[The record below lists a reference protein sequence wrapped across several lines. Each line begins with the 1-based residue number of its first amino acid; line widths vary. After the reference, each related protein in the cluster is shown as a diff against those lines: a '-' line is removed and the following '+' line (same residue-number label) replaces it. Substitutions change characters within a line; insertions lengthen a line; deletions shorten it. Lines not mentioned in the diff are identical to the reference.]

1 MSKGW
6 KGVINKAQRLKMDG
20 LPNSARSKI
29 KIFKLIWLVVTILS
43 SCACSVLIAQAII
56 EYLQY
61 PVITTSRLLQEQQSV
76 FPTVTICQVNPF
88 SADYAMDLMKEAN
101 ATNMYDLE
109 AYTNRTT
116 GKYLSD
122 EEKQKMTDFDSILI
136 SCTIGLA
143 KCNASD
149 FEWIWH
155 PSKYNCYRYN
165 SKRDNLV
172 NANVPG
178 WINFNLEIQL
188 YAGLPDY
195 WSYMIG
201 LYAKRGFYVYIQNAT
216 DYPFST
222 NPSPILVTPGY
233 GVYINVM
240 RIFYEQFNEA
250 PYKYSKCRVNE
261 ENEVM
266 GEPLKDP
273 YLFEEVVKTNFTYSR
288 DTCILF
294 CAQLQTTKKCG
305 CNSYDIELKVEGF
318 DLCLS
323 PADRNCSNDFYYN
336 TFLSG
341 NYITDNCLDKCP
353 LECSQRTLSPKLTYY
368 NYPSLQDAYFT
379 RYFNSKMIDTFI
391 NQTDFNTY
399 DQLVYNLAKFTLYFE
414 SLSYS
419 KIEEKEGITIDSLIG
434 TLGGHLHLF
443 LGVSLLGFF
452 EFFHL
457 IYYFVQISLS
467 SDSEQINVYQFN
479 SHQDKE
485 SSFEELR
492 KKTQFVKIDGLPNI
506 VKGTKAVEKL
516 CWITLFLLSSS
527 VCVFL
532 FVGSIREYIKY
543 EVTTTNRIRQDRHV
557 NFPSISICPVNQFTT
572 NYGVQLPSEAN
583 LIFNGYYF
591 SSMLFLENYI
601 YNKTGLYMSDEEKQK
616 LTNFDNILLSCKIGN
631 KECNSSMFRWT
642 WNPVL
647 FNCYRLNLEMDAY
660 GTRNG
665 SIQVKSKF
673 KLN

>member
-1 MSKGW
+1 M
-6 KGVINKAQRLKMDG
+6 INKTKELRLEG
-20 LPNSARSKI
+20 LSNFARSRNKI
-29 KIFKLIWLVVTILS
+29 QKCFWLVITILS
-43 SCACSVLIAQAII
+43 SCVCVVLITQAMI
-56 EYLQY
+56 EYLKY
-61 PVITTSRLLQEQQSV
+61 SVTTKTRLLQEQQSV

-88 SADYAMDLMKEAN
+88 STDYATDIMIHAN

-136 SCTIGLA
+136 SCMAGIT
-143 KCNASD
+143 KCNSSN

-165 SKRDNLV
+165 SKREHLV

-178 WINFNLEIQL
+178 WINFNLNINL

-201 LYAKRGFYVYIQNAT
+201 LYAKRGFYVYIHNAT

-222 NPSPILVTPGY
+222 NPSPIVITPGY
-233 GVYINVM
+233 GVYINVL
-240 RIFYEQFNEA
+240 RTFYDQFNEW
-250 PYKYSKCRVNE
+250 PYKYSDCRVNE

-341 NYITDNCLDKCP
+341 NYITENCLDKCP

-379 RYFNSKMIDTFI
+379 RYYNAKMIDTFI

-399 DQLVYNLAKFTLYFE
+399 DQLVYNLVKFNVYYD
-414 SLSYS
+414 SLSYTKVEQKAS
-419 KIEEKEGITIDSLIG
+419 ITIDKLIG
-434 TLGGHLHLF
+434 NVGGHLHFF
-443 LGVSLLGFF
+443 LGISILGMFELLQFLGFVI
-452 EFFHL
+452 L
-457 IYYFVQISLS
+457 SRLS
-467 SDSEQINVYQFN
+467 SNAKNINNQINNF
-479 SHQDKE
+479 SGED
-485 SSFEELR
+485 SSFGILR
-492 KKTQFVKIDGLPNI
+492 KKIQLLKIDGIPNI
-506 VKGTKAVEKL
+506 AKRIKPVEKL
-516 CWITLFLLSSS
+516 CWITLLLFSSS
-527 VCVFL
+527 ICVFL
-532 FVGSIREYIKY
+532 FVRSIREYLKY

-557 NFPSISICPVNQFTT
+557 KFPLISLCPVNPFTT
-572 NYGVQLPSEAN
+572 DYSVELSQQSNLAFLGDYSELLA
-583 LIFNGYYF
+583 Y
-591 SSMLFLENYI
+591 LENDVH
-601 YNKTGLYMSDEEKQK
+601 NKTGFYMDDNEKQK
-616 LTNFDNILLSCKIGN
+616 LTNLDDFLLSCHIGN
-631 KECNSSMFRWT
+631 KKCNSSMFVWT
-642 WNPVL
+642 WNPIMY
-647 FNCYRLNLEMDAY
+647 NCYNINLKM
-660 GTRNG
+660 NG
-665 SIQVKSKF
+665 NQNDTIRVSIYNMNDQI
-673 KLN
+673 